1 MAYRRGVKFLK
12 INKTDA
18 LGNDKTAILSQLKNI
33 RIKYS
38 DIGVVQYDVFGKTEY
53 PTYFLYQVNYKDSIS
68 PVDRGVNDYTLDAG
82 ALEVLDASSLLDDY
96 VLVRDYNGTS
106 LPNPT
111 HFDEGSGIYTI
122 TTGEHYPNAI
132 LVYTASVAYDQ
143 VTGFPIY
150 PKLIFA
156 TGDSAPGTI
165 VQELTPG
172 AVGDPG
178 TITISGSFP
187 IVDPSNI
194 NYFLVVSASSQNMGS
209 GVCRAVHFSA
219 PSFKV
224 SQSIAPTGN
233 NMVVVVPSPD
243 TALKFEG
250 TDCDVTYGFIDR
262 YTTSQYF
269 MDVDYSTGLTV
280 PTNQV
285 ALISGTATPATVK
298 DYYYNLR
305 AQTLPRYVGSRLT
318 GQQLN
323 TYTAGDISFGKDPV
337 VNLGQAYFSY
347 FNYIYGVSP
356 EVNGVIAADIKYV
369 IDQAGDIYAPGLDSE
384 AVRTLRQNY
393 PEGSVA
399 SVKLIGETNQAMS
412 TYLNKEFTVYRAGA
426 KVKPILYSQTG
437 SLGYTSSIVFNPT
450 AGAPKSY
457 KLAAG
462 QTDGAVYTIAANSQ
476 QFPYVFSEETV
487 DEAGYY
493 NNSTGVYTFTLAPL
507 VQVKF
512 QADVS
517 VTNTSATSNS
527 TVQLLIVKNN
537 TIPLANVLKTLL
549 PGENNASVTATGGY
563 ASFAAG
569 DTVSVKLINLSTT
582 NTITSIN
589 GYFQTFQNGLAGS
602 AATSAPF
609 FLSGSSPTSSVLT
622 CSLDLFKKL
631 GYPQADITS
640 SGFNP
645 IVDNFTFKVGDQLRF
660 QNDETRAHTITAI
673 GNSSTLYGPTLTIT
687 PPLVSGSN
695 IDFFLLRRFEDS
707 INTVLLVGGKPS
719 GGTSGGTLIPKY
731 VSDTL
736 QKGTSTIL
744 ANLSSKNLI

>member
-18 LGNDKTAILSQLKNI
+18 LGNDKTATLSQLKNI
-33 RIKYS
+33 RIRYS
-38 DIGVVQYDVFGKTEY
+38 DIGVVQYDVFNKTEY
-53 PTYFLYQVNYKDSIS
+53 PTYFLFQVDYKDTVSSI
-68 PVDRGVNDYTLDAG
+68 DRGIYDYRLIASSSTLNGLATS
-82 ALEVLDASSLLDDY
+82 VLDDIVQITNYDSTPIANSRFLD
-96 VLVRDYNGTS
+96 NEGT
-106 LPNPT
+106 
-111 HFDEGSGIYTI
+111 YTI
-122 TTGEHYPNAI
+122 TDSEHFPNVTI
-132 LVYTASVAYDQ
+132 IYTASVSYGDSGA
-143 VTGFPIY
+143 GY
-150 PKLIFA
+150 PLNPTLRFS
-156 TGDSAPGTI
+156 TGDSSPGLVITSSS
-165 VQELTPG
+165 PG
-172 AVGDPG
+172 EVNSDG
-178 TITISGSFP
+178 TITFSGTFTDP
-187 IVDPSNI
+187 FPSNK
-194 NYFLVVSASSQNMGS
+194 NYFLEVFATSSNSAKPVSFTNARLF
-209 GVCRAVHFSA
+209 VT
-219 PSFKV
+219 
-224 SQSIAPTGN
+224 QSIGPTGN
-233 NMVVVVPSPD
+233 SPLLIVPSPD

-250 TDCDVTYGFIDR
+250 TDCDVTYGLIDR
-262 YTTSQYF
+262 YPTSQYF
-269 MDVDYSTGLTV
+269 MDIDYSTGLTI
-280 PTNQV
+280 PTNQI
-285 ALISGTATPATVK
+285 ALVSGTATPASVK
-298 DYYYNLR
+298 DYYYYLQ
-305 AQTLPRYVGSRLT
+305 AQARPRYQGSRLI

-323 TYTAGDISFGKDPV
+323 TYTAGDISYGKEPV
-337 VNLGQAYFSY
+337 INLGQAYFSY

-393 PEGSVA
+393 PEGSIA
-399 SVKLIGETNQAMS
+399 SVKLIGETSQAMS

-457 KLAAG
+457 KMTAG
-462 QTDGAVYTIAANSQ
+462 QADGAVYTIAANSQ
-476 QFPYVFSEETV
+476 QFPYVFSQETV
-487 DEAGYY
+487 DEASYY
-493 NNSTGVYTFTLAPL
+493 DNSTGVYTFTLAPL
-507 VQVKF
+507 VQVQF
-512 QADVS
+512 QAGVS
-517 VTNTSATSNS
+517 VTNTSTTNS

-549 PGENNASVTATGGY
+549 PEEKDASVTATGGY

-582 NTITSIN
+582 NTITSKD
-589 GYFQTFQNGLAGS
+589 GLFQTFQNGLAGS

-609 FLSGSSPTSSVLT
+609 FLSGSSPTSSILT

-673 GNSSTLYGPTLTIT
+673 GNPSTLYGPTLTIT

-707 INTVLLVGGKPS
+707 TNTVLLLGGKPG
-719 GGTSGGTLIPKY
+719 GGTSGGTLTPKY
-731 VSDTL
+731 VSDAL